1 MAPTQTLSVRDA
13 QDLEEFRSW
22 QLVKRREFEQQLN
35 KNRLNFGQWLRYA
48 RWEANECHDLARA
61 RSVYERALDVDVAYV
76 PFWVQYIRFELAH
89 KAVSHARNL
98 LDRATSVLPYVAKL
112 WFLAVQTEE
121 ALKNY
126 AKVKLT
132 FERWLEWRPE
142 PVAWD
147 AYVSFATR
155 HGDTELA
162 RQIYLRYVDQHPT
175 TDTWLKW
182 AALERDQPAN
192 IGNTRLVYQTG
203 AERLL
208 RAQDAKVAEFID
220 SWTQWETSVQE
231 YHRARAIFD
240 TILAGKEVS
249 LLASVRHQ
257 IVTVKAQFDRLYG
270 QDTQLLDEN
279 VASWRILSYRQLVE
293 ADPRDYDLWWQLLKL
308 APDEATFEAAV
319 AQPPLMLDRKL
330 ASWNRYVFIWIR
342 YALWLEYAAEDV
354 ERARSVWQRCVQAI
368 PHAKFLF
375 AKMWIEY
382 SRFETRAGGLAEGRK
397 VLGKAIGK
405 TSKIPPK
412 AKLFRYY
419 IDVERKVG
427 EWLRVRKLYE
437 KWMEALVA
445 HGGGSGRWVDVL
457 RQYVDFE
464 SSIGEDERVKALVS
478 LAGESGDVHAREFA
492 ISWYN
497 DELLYDELRQ
507 LYEDAVTSN
516 PALVTTWIA
525 YALFESQIPT
535 DEQLDAFNASDDT
548 ELELEITDAHRKATR
563 KVFTRAIEAIGD
575 NAKAH
580 IAILKTWKEYEDVN
594 GDEAN
599 QRRLQEMQPIK
610 LDDGTYEFPEVAEVV
625 AKPNLAKFL
634 ASAKAWQKKEEAE

>member
-1 MAPTQTLSVRDA
+1 MASTKTLLVRDA
-13 QDLEEFRSW
+13 LDLEEFRSW

-61 RSVYERALDVDVAYV
+61 RSVYERALDVDVTYV

-121 ALKNY
+121 TLKNY

-147 AYVSFATR
+147 AYVSFAAR
-155 HGDTELA
+155 HGDADLV
-162 RQIYLRYVDQHPT
+162 RQIYLRYVDQHPS

-182 AALERDQPAN
+182 AQFEQDQPAN
-192 IGNTRLVYQTG
+192 IGNIRLVYETG

-208 RAQDAKVAEFID
+208 KAHTERVAEFID
-220 SWTQWETSVQE
+220 SWTQWECSVQE

-240 TILAGKEVS
+240 VILGEKEVK
-249 LLASVRHQ
+249 LPTSVRHQ
-257 IVTVKAQFDRLYG
+257 LVTVKAQFDRLYG
-270 QDTQLLDEN
+270 EDPLALDEN

-293 ADPRDYDLWWQLLKL
+293 ADPRDYDLWWQLLSL
-308 APDEATFEAAV
+308 AADEATFEAAV
-319 AQPPLMLDRKL
+319 AQQPVDSPTKL

-342 YALWLEYAAEDV
+342 YALWLEYAQENPIA
-354 ERARSVWQRCVQAI
+354 ARSVWQRCVLII
-368 PHAKFLF
+368 PHSKFSF
-375 AKMWIEY
+375 AKVWIEY
-382 SRFETRAGGLAEGRK
+382 SRFETRAGGLSEGRK

-405 TSKIPPK
+405 TSKLPPK

-445 HGGGSGRWVDVL
+445 HGGNGWVDVL
-457 RQYVDFE
+457 RQYIDFE
-464 SSIGEDERVKALVS
+464 SDIGEEDRVKALVA
-478 LAGESGDVHAREFA
+478 LAGDSGDVNARKFA
-492 ISWYN
+492 IDWYN

-507 LYEDAVTSN
+507 LYEAAVEEN
-516 PALVTTWIA
+516 PSLVATWVA
-525 YALFESQIPT
+525 YALFESLIPT
-535 DEQLDAFNASDDT
+535 DDQLDAFNASDAA
-548 ELELEITDAHRKATR
+548 ELELEITDAHRQATR
-563 KVFTRAIEAIGD
+563 RVFTRAIDAIGD
-575 NAKAH
+575 NTKGH
-580 IAILKTWKEYEDVN
+580 IALLRTWKEYEDVN

-599 QRRLQEMQPIK
+599 RRRLQEMQPIK
-610 LDDGTYEFPEVAEVV
+610 MEDGSYEFPEVAEVV

-634 ASAKAWQKKEEAE
+634 ASAKAWQQKEEATE